1 MSRNI
6 QYGIM
11 AGVALA
17 FTGAIY
23 LLPDNSTARSLS
35 GLPYT
40 PQIDAFAIMVTAK
53 DLPTKQFDCI

>member
-23 LLPDNSTARSLS
+23 LLPGNSTARSYSSLS
-35 GLPYT
+35 ST
-40 PQIDAFAIMVTAK
+40 PEIDVFAIMVAAK